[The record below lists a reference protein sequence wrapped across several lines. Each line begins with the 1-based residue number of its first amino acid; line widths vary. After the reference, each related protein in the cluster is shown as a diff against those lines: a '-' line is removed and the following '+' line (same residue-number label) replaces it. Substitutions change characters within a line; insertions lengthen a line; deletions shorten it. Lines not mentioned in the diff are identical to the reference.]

1 MIEVRGKRVLVV
13 GLARSG
19 LAAALCLRRR
29 GAEVTVTD
37 VRPPADFQDVL
48 PALLAQRV
56 GVELGCQGEEIFRRQ
71 DLVVVSPGVPW
82 DLPQLQAARELKI
95 PIVPEV
101 EAATWFLEG
110 TVVGITGS
118 NGKTTTT
125 VLLGKMLEAS
135 GFPTF
140 VGGNVGVP
148 LSAAVDRVTP
158 GSILVTELSSFQL
171 EAIQG
176 FRPHIAVFLNLS
188 PNHLDRHPSF
198 EAYARAKQQIFRNQR
213 AEDYAVLNADD
224 PAVASLAPALAS
236 RKVFFSRRRSLPS
249 GVFVADGQVLYRVG
263 HLERVLFERR
273 EVALRG
279 DFNLENVLAA
289 AAAACLLGADFEAVR
304 AVVKEFRGV
313 EHRLEFVREIHG
325 VQFYNNSK
333 ATSVDAT
340 AKSLEAFET
349 GVHLILGGKDK
360 GAPYAPLRPLLE
372 NRVRDVLVI
381 GAAAERI
388 NLELSGATELVQ
400 AGDLASAVSEAF
412 RRSRPGDVVL
422 LAPACSSFDQFQDYE
437 HRGRVFKELVQ
448 RLAQGEETGKAGGT
462 KASGAQPAGMHPEAG
477 LATPPGSLVTRSAP
491 GTPEAPSP
499 PVAEPSASRA
509 GPGESP
515 LEAQDLG
522 RSEPVGIYEV
532 DVRELPAAEV
542 QAPPVWPEIPRPG
555 SLEAVQDELLP
566 FEDRVAVGL
575 ASKAGGG
582 EEGESTAPV
591 PSDDFMNARP
601 GGILREGAR
610 VKPAPSRQPRL
621 PGVD

>member
-1 MIEVRGKRVLVV
+1 VCSSDL
-13 GLARSG
+13 
-19 LAAALCLRRR
+19 
-29 GAEVTVTD
+29 
-37 VRPPADFQDVL
+37 
-48 PALLAQRV
+48 
-56 GVELGCQGEEIFRRQ
+56 ELGCQREETFRRQ

-82 DLPQLQAARELKI
+82 DLPQLQAARERKI
-95 PIVPEV
+95 SIVPEV
-101 EAATWFLEG
+101 EAATWFLDG

-125 VLLGKMLEAS
+125 ALLGKMLEAS

-140 VGGNVGVP
+140 VGGNIGVP

-158 GSILVTELSSFQL
+158 DSILVTELSSFQL

-224 PAVASLAPALAS
+224 PAVAGLAPALAS
-236 RKVFFSRRRSLPS
+236 RKVFFSRQQSLPS

-273 EVALRG
+273 DVALRG

-304 AVVKEFRGV
+304 AAVKEFRGV

-372 NRVRDVLVI
+372 KRVRDVLVI
-381 GAAAERI
+381 GSAAERI
-388 NLELSGATELVQ
+388 NLELSGAVELIQ
-400 AGDLASAVSEAF
+400 AGDLATAVREAF

-462 KASGAQPAGMHPEAG
+462 EASEARPVAFHPGAG
-477 LATPPGSLVTRSAP
+477 LATPPGSLVTGSAP
-491 GTPEAPSP
+491 DTPEAPGQ
-499 PVAEPSASRA
+499 PVSEPSASRD
-509 GPGESP
+509 GRGEPS
-515 LEAQDLG
+515 LEAQHLG

-532 DVRELPAAEV
+532 DMQELPAAEV
-542 QAPPVWPEIPRPG
+542 EAAPVWAESLEPG

-566 FEDRVAVGL
+566 FEVRVAAWL
-575 ASKAGGG
+575 APKPGEG
-582 EEGESTAPV
+582 EEGESPAPV
-591 PSDDFMNARP
+591 PSEDFMNARP
-601 GGILREGAR
+601 GGLLPDEAR
-610 VKPAPSRQPRL
+610 VKSASSRQPRL
-621 PGVD
+621 PGMD